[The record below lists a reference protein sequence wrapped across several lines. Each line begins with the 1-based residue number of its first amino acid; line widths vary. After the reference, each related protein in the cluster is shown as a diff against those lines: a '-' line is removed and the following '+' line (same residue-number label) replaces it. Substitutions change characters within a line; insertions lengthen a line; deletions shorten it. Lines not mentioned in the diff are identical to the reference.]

1 MPRVP
6 TYDGPQVADRPLQPV
21 LQGPIDASSGTRALG
36 QTIAGL
42 GDTLDRAQRRDA
54 EAEANTIDTEVT
66 AGWLEWDAAARRKY
80 QGANA
85 KDYETEAAKWWDDA
99 RAKYGASASPLARQQ
114 VGQSLGRKRNQAM
127 ASVSGHVGTELERH
141 ADQQAEAAAQTTIE
155 FGIDQGDPAGAAARV
170 RQISAEKGARKGW
183 TTEQVQAEQQR
194 LLGTLHLAYITR
206 LADTDAA
213 KARAYAEDNKAEIP
227 AAAQVRLD
235 QVLKGSEDNQFAD
248 QFAARVAAK
257 PLADQLAEAAE
268 IQDPQ
273 RREKTLQSI
282 RQNHALVMEAQRERE
297 AGAAD
302 QAWQLVGQGRRVP
315 ELTLLQMDG
324 KSRVQLQDY
333 LRERAKQAASGEK
346 VNTDWETYIDLRTR
360 LAAGEQVDLRP
371 YATKLAGP
379 QLEQL
384 LDTQTKAADPKSP
397 KQDSMLTDEQRIG
410 AALVGLG
417 IDRRKNPDEAG
428 RFTAEID
435 RRVRA
440 ESAARGGKDL
450 TADEKQKVID
460 SVTMDKVYVD
470 EWGRDPEK
478 PLSLLTPDQMG
489 KAYVKSGGRNVP
501 LASVP
506 ATDRQQIIQALRA
519 VGRQPTEQ
527 AIVDLYLRGKNS
539 RSSSGTVR

>member
-21 LQGPIDASSGTRALG
+21 LQGPIDASTGTRALG

-85 KDYETEAAKWWDDA
+85 REYETEAAKWWDDA

-114 VGQSLGRKRNQAM
+114 VGQALGRKRNQAM

-213 KARAYAEDNKAEIP
+213 KARAYAEANKAEIP

-257 PLADQLAEAAE
+257 PLADQLAAAAE

-273 RREKTLQSI
+273 RREKTLLSI
-282 RQNHALVMEAQRERE
+282 RQNHAMVKEAQRERE

-324 KSRVQLQDY
+324 RARVQLQDY

-346 VNTDWETYIDLRTR
+346 VKTDWETYIDLRTK

-371 YATKLAGP
+371 YTTRIAGP
-379 QLEQL
+379 QMEQL
-384 LDTQTKAADPKSP
+384 LDIQTKAKDPKSP
-397 KQDSMLTDEQRIG
+397 KQDSMFTDEQRINN
-410 AALVGLG
+410 ALQGLG
-417 IDRRKNPDEAG
+417 IDRHSKNKAQQDAAG
-428 RFTAEID
+428 QFAAEVD

-440 ESAARGGKDL
+440 ESAAKGGKDL
-450 TADEKQKVID
+450 TADEKQRVID
-460 SVTMDKVYVD
+460 GITMDKVYVD

-478 PLSLLTPDQMG
+478 PLALLTPDQLG
-489 KAYVKSGGRNVP
+489 KAYVKSGGREVK
-501 LASVP
+501 LSSVP
-506 ATDRQQIIQALRA
+506 AADREAIIRGRRA
-519 VGRQPTEQ
+519 RGLPVTEQ
-527 AIVDLYLRGKNS
+527 AIVDTYVKAGGR
-539 RSSSGTVR
+539 

>member
-1 MPRVP
+1 LPRVP

-85 KDYETEAAKWWDDA
+85 REYETEAAKWWDDA

-114 VGQSLGRKRNQAM
+114 VGQALGRKRNQAM

-213 KARAYAEDNKAEIP
+213 KARAYAEANKAEIP

-257 PLADQLAEAAE
+257 PLADQLAAAAE

-273 RREKTLQSI
+273 RREKTLLSI
-282 RQNHALVMEAQRERE
+282 RQNHAMVKEAQRERE

-324 KSRVQLQDY
+324 RARVQLQDY

-346 VNTDWETYIDLRTR
+346 VKTDWETYIDLRTK

-371 YATKLAGP
+371 YTTRIAGP
-379 QLEQL
+379 QMEQL
-384 LDTQTKAADPKSP
+384 LDIQTKAKDPKSP
-397 KQDSMLTDEQRIG
+397 KQDSMFTDEQRINN
-410 AALVGLG
+410 ALQGLG
-417 IDRRKNPDEAG
+417 IDRHSKNKAQQDAAG
-428 RFTAEID
+428 QFAAEVD

-440 ESAARGGKDL
+440 ESAAKGGKDL
-450 TADEKQKVID
+450 TADEKQRVID
-460 SVTMDKVYVD
+460 GITMDKVYVD

-478 PLSLLTPDQMG
+478 PLALLTPDQLG
-489 KAYVKSGGRNVP
+489 KAYVKSGGREVK
-501 LASVP
+501 LSSVP
-506 ATDRQQIIQALRA
+506 AADREAIIRGRRA
-519 VGRQPTEQ
+519 RGLPVTEQ
-527 AIVDLYLRGKNS
+527 AIVDTYVKAGGR
-539 RSSSGTVR
+539 

>member
-85 KDYETEAAKWWDDA
+85 REYETEAAKWWDDA

-114 VGQSLGRKRNQAM
+114 VGQALGRKRNQAM

-213 KARAYAEDNKAEIP
+213 KARAYAEANKAEIP

-257 PLADQLAEAAE
+257 PLADQLAAAAE

-273 RREKTLQSI
+273 RREKTLLSI
-282 RQNHALVMEAQRERE
+282 RQNHAMVKEAQRERE

-324 KSRVQLQDY
+324 RARVQLQDY

-346 VNTDWETYIDLRTR
+346 VKTDWETYIDLRTK

-371 YATKLAGP
+371 YTTRIAGP
-379 QLEQL
+379 QMEQL
-384 LDTQTKAADPKSP
+384 LDIQTKAKDPKSP
-397 KQDSMLTDEQRIG
+397 KQDSMFTDEQRINN
-410 AALVGLG
+410 ALQGLG
-417 IDRRKNPDEAG
+417 IDRHSKNKAQQDAAG
-428 RFTAEID
+428 QFAAEVD

-440 ESAARGGKDL
+440 ESAAKGGKDL
-450 TADEKQKVID
+450 TADEKQRVID
-460 SVTMDKVYVD
+460 GITMDKVYVD

-478 PLSLLTPDQMG
+478 PLALLTPDQLG
-489 KAYVKSGGRNVP
+489 KAYVKSGGREVK
-501 LASVP
+501 LSSVP
-506 ATDRQQIIQALRA
+506 AADREAIIRGRRA
-519 VGRQPTEQ
+519 RGLPVTEQ
-527 AIVDLYLRGKNS
+527 AIVDTYVKAGGR
-539 RSSSGTVR
+539 

>member
-85 KDYETEAAKWWDDA
+85 REYETEAAKWWDDA

-114 VGQSLGRKRNQAM
+114 VGQALGRKRNQAM

-194 LLGTLHLAYITR
+194 MLGTLHLAYITR

-213 KARAYAEDNKAEIP
+213 KARAYAEANKAEIP

-257 PLADQLAEAAE
+257 PLADQLAAAAE

-273 RREKTLQSI
+273 RREKTLLSI
-282 RQNHALVMEAQRERE
+282 RQNHAMVKEAQRERE

-324 KSRVQLQDY
+324 RARVQLQDY

-346 VNTDWETYIDLRTR
+346 VKTDWETYIDLRTK

-371 YATKLAGP
+371 YTTRIAGP
-379 QLEQL
+379 QMEQL
-384 LDTQTKAADPKSP
+384 LDIQTKAKDPKSP
-397 KQDSMLTDEQRIG
+397 KQDSMFTDEQRINN
-410 AALVGLG
+410 ALQGLG
-417 IDRRKNPDEAG
+417 IDRHSKNKAQQDAAG
-428 RFTAEID
+428 QFAAEVD

-440 ESAARGGKDL
+440 ESAAKGGKDL
-450 TADEKQKVID
+450 TADEKQRVID
-460 SVTMDKVYVD
+460 GITMDKVYVD

-478 PLSLLTPDQMG
+478 PLALLTPDQLG
-489 KAYVKSGGRNVP
+489 KAYVKSGGREVK
-501 LASVP
+501 LSSVP
-506 ATDRQQIIQALRA
+506 AADREAIIRGRRA
-519 VGRQPTEQ
+519 RGLPVTEQ
-527 AIVDLYLRGKNS
+527 AIVDTYVKAGGR
-539 RSSSGTVR
+539 